1 MTDPHPALRRAR
13 EEIEAARL
21 LAGSNYAAA
30 AVSRSYYAAS
40 YAAEVALLSLGETRS
55 KHSGVVSAI
64 GQIAVRRHGLD
75 PRAGRLL
82 RSLFDRRSQADY
94 DVSDVPSGEAQ
105 LAVTDA
111 EEAVGLVEAWLSGT
125 ANGTAAP

>member
-21 LAGSNYAAA
+21 LTGSNFAAA
-30 AVSRSYYAAS
+30 AVSRSY

-55 KHSGVVSAI
+55 KHSGVVS
-64 GQIAVRRHGLD
+64 
-75 PRAGRLL
+75 
-82 RSLFDRRSQADY
+82 
-94 DVSDVPSGEAQ
+94 DVPSGEAQ

-111 EEAVGLVEAWLSGT
+111 EESVGLVEARLSGT
-125 ANGTAAP
+125 SNGTAAP